1 MDGFLDTIS
10 GRIGA
15 EKENEEGSNMRGYYT
30 SRGFYGLVNGKYM
43 LFADE
48 TEYYECVEED

>member
-1 MDGFLDTIS
+1 MGVLWDTNS
-10 GRIGA
+10 GTI
-15 EKENEEGSNMRGYYT
+15 ETVKENEEGSNMRGYYT

-43 LFADE
+43 LFTDE

>member
-1 MDGFLDTIS
+1 
-10 GRIGA
+10 
-15 EKENEEGSNMRGYYT
+15 MRGYYT
-30 SRGFYGLVNGKYM
+30 SRGFYGFINGKYM